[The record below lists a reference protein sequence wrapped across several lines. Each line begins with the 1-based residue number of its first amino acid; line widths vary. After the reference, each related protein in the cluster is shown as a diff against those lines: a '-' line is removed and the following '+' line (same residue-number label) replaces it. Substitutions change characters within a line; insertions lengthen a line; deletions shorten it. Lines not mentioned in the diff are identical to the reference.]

1 MIWGYPNCRKPPHWW
16 NISSCR
22 ELRAEFSSPVTG
34 CKKLWVDCHSCN
46 APGIHVS
53 IYCNYT
59 ILYIRISYIYIYYL
73 ILLYLDTYY
82 VKWVIITRAIAG
94 KQVHAPWVFIWDFEW
109 FLIWKGICLGF
120 CAWFSCPMICSYFFS
135 GILIFKQIEPQKN
148 MASHLPHLSFTAT
161 SLRDAPPLSVDLM
174 LKVLPLS
181 VTMAAVGLLEC
192 LGRRGRR
199 MKIYEGEIRKM
210 WNFINKKIANILL
223 SKSGIFKVYLRCL

>member
-1 MIWGYPNCRKPPHWW
+1 MPQ
-16 NISSCR
+16 
-22 ELRAEFSSPVTG
+22 
-34 CKKLWVDCHSCN
+34 
-46 APGIHVS
+46 VS
-53 IYCNYT
+53 MYLCIVIIQYCIYVYH
-59 ILYIRISYIYIYYL
+59 IYIYYL

-161 SLRDAPPLSVDLM
+161 SLRDAPPLTVALM

-199 MKIYEGEIRKM
+199 MKIGKRVKSERCEISSMRR
-210 WNFINKKIANILL
+210 LL
-223 SKSGIFKVYLRCL
+223 TSCYLSLVYLRCI